1 MKGPAGC
8 DRMIEFKTYL
18 LALHRASSW
27 WFQIFFIFR
36 SHFGSSFFSI
46 GSPCIGC
53 ENQLQLRMQPRKSQG
68 PQPPQM
74 VLAYPGRPQTF
85 TVPMSYSTM
94 LPSAQAMRTT
104 SSSSH
109 TYIQQPVQ
117 EVDRMEP
124 QKARAM
130 LRGFIQQ
137 SAKVESRV
145 RAIEAQ
151 LQASEAKKEEQK
163 SAGGEAEVVENQ
175 FSQAEGT
182 ELPPLQTTGC
192 FCGWLAHLGHLPL

>member
-36 SHFGSSFFSI
+36 SHFGSSFISI

-94 LPSAQAMRTT
+94 LPSA
-104 SSSSH
+104 
-109 TYIQQPVQ
+109 PGN
-117 EVDRMEP
+117 ENDFFLEP
-124 QKARAM
+124 YVYPAA
-130 LRGFIQQ
+130 
-137 SAKVESRV
+137 
-145 RAIEAQ
+145 
-151 LQASEAKKEEQK
+151 
-163 SAGGEAEVVENQ
+163 SAGSGPHGATKSKGHAARFHTAECKGGIPG
-175 FSQAEGT
+175 A
-182 ELPPLQTTGC
+182 
-192 FCGWLAHLGHLPL
+192 GH